1 MEFSL
6 TQIVVWLIVGL
17 FGGTLAGIAV
27 TRERRGFGFLANLG
41 LGLSGAL
48 IGGALFRLFGLLPNL
63 ETVSVSMRD
72 VVSALA
78 GSLLVLLLLWLWQ
91 RNRAIQE

>member
-17 FGGTLAGIAV
+17 FGGTLAGIVV

-41 LGLSGAL
+41 LGLAGAL

-91 RNRAIQE
+91 RNRVIQ